1 MNGYHKLLIA
11 VGVVL
16 CLMPFIAIPYGW
28 KGILAA
34 VLGFIVLI
42 ATFMVSQKK
51 HTSDLI
57 Q

>member
-28 KGILAA
+28 KGILSAF
-34 VLGFIVLI
+34 LGVIVLV
-42 ATFMVSQKK
+42 ATFMMSQKK
-51 HTSDLI
+51 QVSDLT